1 MLGADVAN
9 TVANGSLLLA
19 VPIAAAAGVVS
30 FLSPCVLPLVP
41 GYLSYVTGLSGADL
55 AEPNAELVPTPSPSP
70 AWSPAR
76 HISRPDSHAGDMER
90 ADADEKEARAHHYPT
105 VLLGSILFVLGFS
118 AVFVAVGA
126 FVGGIGG
133 FFLEH
138 EEGITK
144 ILGLFTIALGIL
156 FIGRLPWL
164 WTQREFRIHKRP
176 TLGVIGAFPIGVLF
190 GLGWTPCIG
199 PTLAAVESLAFTQGT
214 VARGAFLS
222 FVYCLGLGI
231 PFVIAGL
238 AFRRALGAFGWVR
251 KHYAWVMGL
260 GGGMLVILG
269 LLMVTGAWTTLSIHL
284 RVWVSSFSPAL

>member
-1 MLGADVAN
+1 MLGADVAA
-9 TVANGSLLLA
+9 TVTNGSLLLA
-19 VPIAAAAGVVS
+19 IPIAAAAGVVS

-55 AEPNAELVPTPSPSP
+55 AEPTPQIAPVPEG
-70 AWSPAR
+70 AR
-76 HISRPDSHAGDMER
+76 GPLPTVTTQE
-90 ADADEKEARAHHYPT
+90 EVETQARAHHYPT
-105 VLLGSILFVLGFS
+105 VLLGSVLFVLGFS
-118 AVFVAVGA
+118 AVFVAIGA
-126 FVGGIGG
+126 FVGGVGG

-138 EEGITK
+138 EAGITK

-164 WTQREFRIHKRP
+164 WTQREFRIHKRT
-176 TLGVIGAFPIGVLF
+176 TLGIVGAFPLGVLF

-214 VARGAFLS
+214 VARGALLS
-222 FVYCLGLGI
+222 LVYCLGLGI

-260 GGGMLVILG
+260 GGGMLVLLG